1 MTKADDIR
9 DFQIEGMS
17 IGDSLLKYMNI
28 NEIKNAEKNKNSYP
42 KSNYVVIFYNNNS
55 EIYDGVQITYDS
67 TDKSYIIEALT
78 GSLEYK
84 NNYQNCKIKKKEISD
99 EFKIIFKDSKIYENE
114 SEHAYSPGSVTVLT
128 DFYPN
133 SGGFA
138 RVSCNNWSK
147 EAKKKYNWVDNLKV
161 SLGSN
166 EFLLYLR
173 KGSL

>member
-1 MTKADDIR
+1 MVNNKKYP
-9 DFQIEGMS
+9 DFEV
-17 IGDSLLKYMNI
+17 
-28 NEIKNAEKNKNSYP
+28 
-42 KSNYVVIFYNNNS
+42 VVIGAG
-55 EIYDGVQITYDS
+55 IAGLCT
-67 TDKSYIIEALT
+67 SYFLT
-78 GSLEYK
+78 
-84 NNYQNCKIKKKEISD
+84 KKKIDHVVIERGEIANTWKHERWDNFYLVNPNWAMKIPEFGFDSD
-99 EFKIIFKDSKIYENE
+99 HFPSDNPDGFLNKSEVVNYIKAFGNFIGSKIYENE